1 MVNKARSN
9 DKTCLLSSGWKRA
22 LLLFSYSS
30 MSERWLES
38 PTRTC
43 DLGVTLCA
51 WLFPTA
57 IDIWMLVDT
66 NFQVAC
72 CFANVCLSTNT
83 CALEMT
89 CEGCMFYSFSSN
101 IDSILRVCQMIKKL
115 KFHFVHVFSF
125 FMNLLLSTSF
135 LLQNGNQIPILGLSS
150 NQFLL
155 LRSVTYLVWKTLFLA
170 GSVHVWFTSLHV

>member
-1 MVNKARSN
+1 MTLKAVKILLNVFDLFDHHQS
-9 DKTCLLSSGWKRA
+9 KICLTPGVFIVEGFCLLRNTSSHGNRVRPNDWTRLLTNARYKR
-22 LLLFSYSS
+22 LPLFSYSS
-30 MSERWLES
+30 MNERWLEN

-43 DLGVTLCA
+43 NLGVSLCA

-89 CEGCMFYSFSSN
+89 CEGCMF
-101 IDSILRVCQMIKKL
+101 
-115 KFHFVHVFSF
+115 
-125 FMNLLLSTSF
+125 
-135 LLQNGNQIPILGLSS
+135 
-150 NQFLL
+150 
-155 LRSVTYLVWKTLFLA
+155 
-170 GSVHVWFTSLHV
+170 